1 MKQNFLSEIA
11 NHETKQ
17 KVIDSIKDN
26 YNESLELIVDEIVDS
41 SIEEQNPLVKTPI
54 VQHAI
59 SMGAKIKKNKK
70 RRKKFNNAMMKQ
82 AKKMQEKMK
91 IAQEEIAQMETEGS
105 SGGIKIKMLG
115 GKTIEEV
122 EISDKLFE
130 QKDKSLLE
138 RFIKDAVNDAS
149 NKADKVTQKKMK
161 KVTGGI
167 KIPGLF

>member
-1 MKQNFLSEIA
+1 M
-11 NHETKQ
+11 
-17 KVIDSIKDN
+17 
-26 YNESLELIVDEIVDS
+26 
-41 SIEEQNPLVKTPI
+41 
-54 VQHAI
+54 
-59 SMGAKIKKNKK
+59 
-70 RRKKFNNAMMKQ
+70 FNNAMMKQ

-105 SGGIKIKMLG
+105 SGGIKIKMIG

-122 EISDKLFE
+122 EVSDKLFE

-138 RFIKDAVNDAS
+138 RFIRDAVNDAS

>member
-1 MKQNFLSEIA
+1 M
-11 NHETKQ
+11 
-17 KVIDSIKDN
+17 
-26 YNESLELIVDEIVDS
+26 
-41 SIEEQNPLVKTPI
+41 
-54 VQHAI
+54 
-59 SMGAKIKKNKK
+59 
-70 RRKKFNNAMMKQ
+70 FNNAMMKQ

-149 NKADKVTQKKMK
+149 NKADKVIQKKMK

>member
-1 MKQNFLSEIA
+1 M
-11 NHETKQ
+11 
-17 KVIDSIKDN
+17 
-26 YNESLELIVDEIVDS
+26 
-41 SIEEQNPLVKTPI
+41 
-54 VQHAI
+54 
-59 SMGAKIKKNKK
+59 
-70 RRKKFNNAMMKQ
+70 FNNAMMKQ

-149 NKADKVTQKKMK
+149 NKEEKATISLLRKKL
-161 KVTGGI
+161 
-167 KIPGLF
+167 PLF

>member
-1 MKQNFLSEIA
+1 M
-11 NHETKQ
+11 
-17 KVIDSIKDN
+17 
-26 YNESLELIVDEIVDS
+26 
-41 SIEEQNPLVKTPI
+41 
-54 VQHAI
+54 
-59 SMGAKIKKNKK
+59 
-70 RRKKFNNAMMKQ
+70 FNNAMMKQ

-138 RFIKDAVNDAS
+138 RFIRDAVNDAS

-167 KIPGLF
+167 KIRGLF

>member
-1 MKQNFLSEIA
+1 M
-11 NHETKQ
+11 
-17 KVIDSIKDN
+17 
-26 YNESLELIVDEIVDS
+26 
-41 SIEEQNPLVKTPI
+41 
-54 VQHAI
+54 
-59 SMGAKIKKNKK
+59 
-70 RRKKFNNAMMKQ
+70 FNNAMMKQ

-91 IAQEEIAQMETEGS
+91 VAQEEIAQMETEGS
-105 SGGIKIKMLG
+105 SGGIKIKMIG

-122 EISDKLFE
+122 EVSDKLFE

-138 RFIKDAVNDAS
+138 RFIRDAVNDAS

>member
-1 MKQNFLSEIA
+1 M
-11 NHETKQ
+11 
-17 KVIDSIKDN
+17 
-26 YNESLELIVDEIVDS
+26 
-41 SIEEQNPLVKTPI
+41 
-54 VQHAI
+54 
-59 SMGAKIKKNKK
+59 
-70 RRKKFNNAMMKQ
+70 FNNAMMKQ

-105 SGGIKIKMLG
+105 SGGIKVKMLG

-130 QKDKSLLE
+130 QKDKSLIE

-161 KVTGGI
+161 KVTGVI

>member
-1 MKQNFLSEIA
+1 M
-11 NHETKQ
+11 
-17 KVIDSIKDN
+17 
-26 YNESLELIVDEIVDS
+26 
-41 SIEEQNPLVKTPI
+41 
-54 VQHAI
+54 
-59 SMGAKIKKNKK
+59 
-70 RRKKFNNAMMKQ
+70 FNNAMMKQ

-91 IAQEEIAQMETEGS
+91 VAQEEIAQMETEGS
-105 SGGIKIKMLG
+105 SGGIKIKMIG

-122 EISDKLFE
+122 EVSDKLFE

-149 NKADKVTQKKMK
+149 DKADKVTQKKMK

>member
-1 MKQNFLSEIA
+1 M
-11 NHETKQ
+11 
-17 KVIDSIKDN
+17 
-26 YNESLELIVDEIVDS
+26 
-41 SIEEQNPLVKTPI
+41 
-54 VQHAI
+54 
-59 SMGAKIKKNKK
+59 
-70 RRKKFNNAMMKQ
+70 FNNAMMKQ

-149 NKADKVTQKKMK
+149 NKADKVTKKKMK

>member
-1 MKQNFLSEIA
+1 MFRTFTWDESNYSISNIPPATKGVIMKLYAHCDILRDQLHPTKGNPPLIPLPHLRE
-11 NHETKQ
+11 NH
-17 KVIDSIKDN
+17 
-26 YNESLELIVDEIVDS
+26 VDKFNHYI
-41 SIEEQNPLVKTPI
+41 NLK
-54 VQHAI
+54 
-59 SMGAKIKKNKK
+59 M
-70 RRKKFNNAMMKQ
+70 FNNAMMKQ

-91 IAQEEIAQMETEGS
+91 VAQEEIAKMETEGS

-115 GKTIEEV
+115 GKTVEDV

-138 RFIKDAVNDAS
+138 KFIKDAVNDAS

>member
-1 MKQNFLSEIA
+1 M
-11 NHETKQ
+11 
-17 KVIDSIKDN
+17 
-26 YNESLELIVDEIVDS
+26 
-41 SIEEQNPLVKTPI
+41 
-54 VQHAI
+54 
-59 SMGAKIKKNKK
+59 
-70 RRKKFNNAMMKQ
+70 FNNAMMKQ

-122 EISDKLFE
+122 EISDNFFE
-130 QKDKSLLE
+130 HKDKSLLE
-138 RFIKDAVNDAS
+138 LFIRDAVNDAS

>member
-1 MKQNFLSEIA
+1 M
-11 NHETKQ
+11 
-17 KVIDSIKDN
+17 
-26 YNESLELIVDEIVDS
+26 
-41 SIEEQNPLVKTPI
+41 
-54 VQHAI
+54 
-59 SMGAKIKKNKK
+59 
-70 RRKKFNNAMMKQ
+70 FNNAMMKQ

-91 IAQEEIAQMETEGS
+91 VAQEEIAQMETEGS
-105 SGGIKIKMLG
+105 SGGIKIKMIG

-122 EISDKLFE
+122 EVSDKLFE

>member
-1 MKQNFLSEIA
+1 M
-11 NHETKQ
+11 
-17 KVIDSIKDN
+17 
-26 YNESLELIVDEIVDS
+26 
-41 SIEEQNPLVKTPI
+41 
-54 VQHAI
+54 
-59 SMGAKIKKNKK
+59 
-70 RRKKFNNAMMKQ
+70 FNNAMMKQ

-91 IAQEEIAQMETEGS
+91 VAQEEIAQMETEGS
-105 SGGIKIKMLG
+105 SGGIKIKMIG

-122 EISDKLFE
+122 EVSDKLLE

-149 NKADKVTQKKMK
+149 NKADKATQKKMK